1 MSNSCFEGT
10 QKNREHSLPGRV
22 ELNIFNCVVMS
33 MKYTSR
39 INFRALLFICSFNR
53 LLAAR
58 CSRRRRGIPKGR
70 YMVLDAPQ
78 DNRFVLSY
86 LSFVFEQNTGYYLS
100 KAQ

>member
-39 INFRALLFICSFNR
+39 INF
-53 LLAAR
+53 
-58 CSRRRRGIPKGR
+58 G
-70 YMVLDAPQ
+70 
-78 DNRFVLSY
+78 
-86 LSFVFEQNTGYYLS
+86 LSFSFAVLTDCLLPDALGEDEESPRADIWSWMLHKTTDLS
-100 KAQ
+100 FPI